1 LGEKLMVFN
10 SHQKE
15 INMSHLSKGIYLLR
29 IQFNNQEIIIKKII
43 KY

>member
-1 LGEKLMVFN
+1 MVFN

-15 INMSHLSKGIYLLR
+15 IKISNLSKGIYLLR
-29 IQFNNQEIIIKKII
+29 IQLDNQEVIIKKII